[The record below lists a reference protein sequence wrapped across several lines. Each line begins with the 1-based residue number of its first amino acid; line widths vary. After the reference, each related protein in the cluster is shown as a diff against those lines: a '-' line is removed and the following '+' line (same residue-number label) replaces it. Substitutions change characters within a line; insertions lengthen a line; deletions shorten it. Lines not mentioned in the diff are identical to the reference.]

1 MNCEE
6 YQEALSAF
14 LDGNSSEQEAANAFR
29 HLAECENCR
38 RFLKLAVELQHG
50 LRAMPVPVI
59 PVKLDRRIMRIPS
72 HERSRQRRWSEKF
85 VSLFQQRFNVPV
97 PALAGGVCLL
107 LSVLGFSIW
116 LLTHQGVVPER
127 EIIYVVSTPPVEVYG
142 IRTSSGNSQE

>member
-6 YQEALSAF
+6 YQETLSAF

-50 LRAMPVPVI
+50 LRAMPVPTI
-59 PVKLDRRIMRIPS
+59 PVKIDRRIMRIPTR
-72 HERSRQRRWSEKF
+72 ERARQRAWPEKF
-85 VSLFQQRFNVPV
+85 VSLFRHRFNVPV
-97 PALAGGVCLL
+97 PAFAGGVCLF

-116 LLTHQGVVPER
+116 LLTRQGVVRER

-142 IRTSSGNSQE
+142 IRPSSEDSHK